1 MNTKRFVTKILTR
14 LILFAA
20 LMIVVMAIVESPI
33 LTNEVALGQM
43 GNSSEA
49 FMLMGMFFSFR
60 NLAKAIIG
68 LVALLFGATII
79 CDIYKFIKSIYK
91 EKN

>member
-1 MNTKRFVTKILTR
+1 MRTKLFVTKILTR

-20 LMIVVMAIVESPI
+20 LMIVVMAMVESPI
-33 LTNEVALGQM
+33 LTNEIALGQM
-43 GNSSEA
+43 ENSSEA

-60 NLAKAIIG
+60 NLVKAVIG
-68 LVALLFGATII
+68 LVALLFGVTII
-79 CDIYKFIKSIYK
+79 RDIYKFIKSIYK

>member
-1 MNTKRFVTKILTR
+1 MSTKRFVTKILTR

-20 LMIVVMAIVESPI
+20 LMIVVMTMVESPI

-43 GNSSEA
+43 ENSSEA

-60 NLAKAIIG
+60 NLLKVIVWLI
-68 LVALLFGATII
+68 ALLFGATII
-79 CDIYKFIKSIYK
+79 RDIHKFIKSIYK